1 MSEIAQQ
8 NMYDGLFVNTTS
20 EENKIDEVDEDEV
33 DEDEVDEDEVDED
46 EVDED
51 EVDEDEADEDEVDED
66 EADNNNPSAEEY
78 IDKFFELTN
87 IYRDWKKIGNVK
99 DSDITAQQLKTK
111 NTLQKR
117 LSDELSST
125 KLDGCDLNSIHLF
138 HEGNTLYIEC
148 WDKGDDE
155 SNRESSNINVIQYK
169 ILLDNKVFVDEEIE
183 NIRQK
188 LNDENYL
195 SEIDYMRNNLLEYQ
209 AIVGKESDDYL
220 LNLENMS
227 SEELERKY
235 QEKETSYDGLEN
247 DIFEKMIDLVKMK
260 DNLEKQHMFL
270 LNYKSI
276 INVKNELFGKQDSC
290 GDKQMDNDKITVKN
304 IEKCLQHCQLKY
316 IDFLRV
322 LNDRYMELDMI
333 SIDEDKKKAIMFDI
347 VALEKQIST
356 LYNTSKNKNEEDKYK
371 LEKGALIK
379 VQENGDIFLGIAK
392 KHSRGNTNVAYC
404 NKIMDSETDK
414 YECKN
419 VRDMVYN
426 KDKEK
431 EVVVPILDFIKYYKN
446 IAHLSNPIIKKG
458 FVNDENYEDY
468 EEYDVET
475 YRNIEKTKI
484 DKTNFT
490 INKNR
495 ELVNDLGIEEQ
506 KNILFEYLN
515 ENKDKIKDKIHKF
528 CKGLSYISTEDINNF
543 TDDILDGIYKEIP
556 LVYTSLQLQDYVH
569 NYVLRFIKHVCDHTR
584 IEFNVKNMD
593 VYKTQEDKE
602 KELLKEIQVIQ
613 KTLEKERF
621 EDEIGKTPQEE
632 DVIRSRVVT
641 YGRKGLLN
649 IGNTCFMNAA
659 IQVFSNIK
667 QLREFLF
674 SLDATNIL
682 DQPRNVENQL
692 DRANSLR
699 MSHLIVYF
707 KNILSEIWSGR
718 TNTYVDADKIRP
730 FRQKI
735 SNFNMGGQHD
745 ANEIFMQIYNDL
757 HEFLQE
763 PFSVPLR
770 QKHFNSVIVLNN
782 GNIVSTATGDEDN
795 EIREEFVKSPEFSQ
809 IHRDS
814 ISELRKIGL
823 YSIISQLF
831 NIVIRRVTINSNCE
845 EVDGNLYKINY
856 NTSQSLKLDIPH
868 TERNYWIC
876 SECETE
882 NVFKPNDL
890 TCEACNSRLE
900 TLPKIRQ
907 PQFYKKT
914 LEELLS
920 FYTSQE
926 TLPDG
931 ETLQSTVCPE
941 SFYNIRETRIVS
953 LPYVLNVSLQRTI
966 SRRGNYLK
974 IDIPI
979 HVPLILDMGGFIEPT
994 LFENERIESLY
1005 GLQTIVWHGG
1015 YSEKNGGHYKVWSKQ
1030 GGKWVEF
1037 NDSQVKDVIP
1047 KLIEIDGKSYIQ
1059 DYEKSDYVWNI
1070 YMITYIRQDI
1080 DTFTYKSMKV
1090 KAVEVVIDDDV
1101 DETVEEEKEKEPE
1114 PEPIVEKA
1122 EEEEGE
1128 EGEEPEPEPIVEEKE
1143 NKEPGVKPDI
1153 QKPTLVDVPEIDGID
1168 FVIDDVEPE
1177 IVEKEI
1183 DPDLV
1188 EVIVSYKVE
1197 PNNENLLL
1205 EDTKFFFD
1213 EEDNSYYL
1221 VDNSGEP
1228 VSFYMLYDK
1237 NAGSVSDGNKVPID
1251 NVLFYYNSEIDENMI
1266 YGKIPELESKIG
1278 DFKVKDIENK
1288 LFEIE
1293 FTINK

>member
-1 MSEIAQQ
+1 MSEIE
-8 NMYDGLFVNTTS
+8 NPVNEFIPSFTS
-20 EENKIDEVDEDEV
+20 EENEVDEVDEVDDLENESDEVDEDE
-33 DEDEVDEDEVDED
+33 DES
-46 EVDED
+46 
-51 EVDEDEADEDEVDED
+51 
-66 EADNNNPSAEEY
+66 NNPSAEEY
-78 IDKFFELTN
+78 IDKFFELTS
-87 IYRDWKKIGNVK
+87 IYRDWKKIGNIK
-99 DSDITAQQLKTK
+99 DTDITAQQLKIK
-111 NTLQKR
+111 NQLQKR

-125 KLDGCDLNSIHLF
+125 KLDGCDLNSIHLYY
-138 HEGNTLYIEC
+138 EGNTLYIEC
-148 WDKGDDE
+148 WDKGDDNN
-155 SNRESSNINVIQYK
+155 NRGSSNINVTQYK

-220 LNLENMS
+220 LNVEDMS
-227 SEELERKY
+227 VEELERKY

-247 DIFEKMIDLVKMK
+247 DIFEKLIELVKMK
-260 DNLEKQHMFL
+260 DNLEKQHTFL

-290 GDKQMDNDKITVKN
+290 GEEQIDNDKITVKN

-322 LNDRYMELDMI
+322 LNDRYIELDTS

-347 VALEKQIST
+347 IALEKQISS
-356 LYNTSKNKNEEDKYK
+356 LYNTSKKKNEENKYK

-392 KHSRGNTNVAYC
+392 SHNRGNTQVAYC

-431 EVVVPILDFIKYYKN
+431 EVVVPILDFIKYYKS
-446 IAHLSNPIIKKG
+446 IANLSNPIIRKG
-458 FVNDENYEDY
+458 FVNDENYQDY
-468 EEYDVET
+468 EVYDVET
-475 YRNIEKTKI
+475 YRNIEKTQI

-490 INKNR
+490 INKNK
-495 ELVNDLGIEEQ
+495 ESVNDLGIEEQ

-515 ENKDKIKDKIHKF
+515 ENKDNIKDKIHKF

-593 VYKTQEDKE
+593 VYKTQEEKE

-613 KTLEKERF
+613 KTLEKERV
-621 EDEIGKTPQEE
+621 EDEIEGEKDQEV
-632 DVIRSRVVT
+632 DVNRSRVVT

-692 DRANSLR
+692 DRVNSVR
-699 MSHLIVYF
+699 MSHLILYF
-707 KNILSEIWSGR
+707 KNILAEIWSGR
-718 TNTYVDADKIRP
+718 ANTYVDADTIRP

-831 NIVIRRVTINSNCE
+831 NIVIRRVTINSDCE
-845 EVDGNLYKINY
+845 DVDGNLYKINY

-876 SECETE
+876 PNCETE

-890 TCEACNSRLE
+890 TCEACDSRLE

-941 SFYNIRETRIVS
+941 SYYNIRETRIVS
-953 LPYVLNVSLQRTI
+953 LPYVLNLSLQRTI
-966 SRRGNYLK
+966 SRRGHYIK
-974 IDIPI
+974 VDIPI
-979 HVPLILDMGGFIEPT
+979 HVPLILDMGDFIEPN
-994 LFENERIESLY
+994 LFETDRIESLY
-1005 GLQTIVWHGG
+1005 SLQTIVWHGG

-1047 KLIEIDGKSYIQ
+1047 KIIEIDGKSYIQ

-1070 YMITYIRQDI
+1070 YMLTYIRQDI

-1090 KAVEVVIDDDV
+1090 KVVEVDVVI
-1101 DETVEEEKEKEPE
+1101 DETVEEEKEPE
-1114 PEPIVEKA
+1114 PEPIVEDKEEREPGKEPVM
-1122 EEEEGE
+1122 EEEE
-1128 EGEEPEPEPIVEEKE
+1128 EEKE
-1143 NKEPGVKPDI
+1143 EETDPGVKPDI

-1168 FVIDDVEPE
+1168 FVINDVEPE
-1177 IVEKEI
+1177 IIEKEI

-1188 EVIVSYKVE
+1188 EVIVSYKDE

-1205 EDTKFFFD
+1205 ENTKFFFD

-1221 VDNSGEP
+1221 VDDSGEP

-1237 NAGSVSDGNKVPID
+1237 NTGSISDGNKVPID
-1251 NVLFYYNSEIDENMI
+1251 SVLFYHNSEIDENMI
-1266 YGKIPELESKIG
+1266 YGKIPELDSKLG
-1278 DFKVKDIENK
+1278 EVKVKDIENK
-1288 LFEIE
+1288 LFELE

>member
-1 MSEIAQQ
+1 MNEIE
-8 NMYDGLFVNTTS
+8 NPVNEFTPSSTS
-20 EENKIDEVDEDEV
+20 EENKIDEVDEDEIDEDEFDEDEFDEDEI
-33 DEDEVDEDEVDED
+33 DEDEVDEDEVES
-46 EVDED
+46 
-51 EVDEDEADEDEVDED
+51 
-66 EADNNNPSAEEY
+66 NNPLAEEY
-78 IDKFFELTN
+78 IDKFFELTS

-111 NTLQKR
+111 NILQKR

-148 WDKGDDE
+148 WDKGDDKN
-155 SNRESSNINVIQYK
+155 SRESSNINVTQYK
-169 ILLDNKVFVDEEIE
+169 ILLDNKVFVDEEIQKLK
-183 NIRQK
+183 QK

-227 SEELERKY
+227 AEELERKY

-290 GDKQMDNDKITVKN
+290 GDEQMDNDNDNDKITVKN

-356 LYNTSKNKNEEDKYK
+356 LYNTSKKKNEEDKYK

-475 YRNIEKTKI
+475 YRNIEKTQI

-515 ENKDKIKDKIHKF
+515 ENKDNIKDKILKF

-543 TDDILDGIYKEIP
+543 TDDILDEIYKELP
-556 LVYTSLQLQDYVH
+556 LVYVSLQLQDYVH
-569 NYVLRFIKHVCDHTR
+569 NYILRFIKHVCDHTR

-613 KTLEKERF
+613 KKLEKERV
-621 EDEIGKTPQEE
+621 ENEIEGEKEE
-632 DVIRSRVVT
+632 VDVNRSRVVT

-692 DRANSLR
+692 DRANSIR

-718 TNTYVDADKIRP
+718 ANTYVDADTIRP

-770 QKHFNSVIVLNN
+770 QTHFNSVIVLNN

-795 EIREEFVKSPEFSQ
+795 EIREEFVKSPAFSQ
-809 IHRDS
+809 IHRES
-814 ISELRKIGL
+814 IAELRRISL

-831 NIVIRRVTINSNCE
+831 NIVIRRVTINSDCE
-845 EVDGNLYKINY
+845 DVDGNLYKINY

-876 SECETE
+876 PECETE

-890 TCEACNSRLE
+890 ICEACDSRLE
-900 TLPKIRQ
+900 TQPKIRQ

-941 SFYNIRETRIVS
+941 SYYNVRETRIVS
-953 LPYVLNVSLQRTI
+953 LPYVLNLSFQRTI
-966 SRRGNYLK
+966 SRRGNYVK
-974 IDIPI
+974 VDIPI
-979 HVPLILDMGGFIEPT
+979 HAPLILDMGDFIEPN
-994 LFENERIESLY
+994 LFENDRIESLY
-1005 GLQTIVWHGG
+1005 SLQTIVWHGG

-1037 NDSQVKDVIP
+1037 NDSRVKDVIP
-1047 KLIEIDGKSYIQ
+1047 KLIEIEGKSYIQ

-1070 YMITYIRQDI
+1070 YMMTYIRQDI

-1090 KAVEVVIDDDV
+1090 KAVEVDVDVDVDVDVGV
-1101 DETVEEEKEKEPE
+1101 DETVEKEKEKEPE
-1114 PEPIVEKA
+1114 PFVEEEEEDKDPDEEPDVEA
-1122 EEEEGE
+1122 EEEEE
-1128 EGEEPEPEPIVEEKE
+1128 E
-1143 NKEPGVKPDI
+1143 EPGVKPDI
-1153 QKPTLVDVPEIDGID
+1153 QKPTLIDVPEIDGID
-1168 FVIDDVEPE
+1168 FVMDDIEPE

-1197 PNNENLLL
+1197 PNNKNLLL
-1205 EDTKFFFD
+1205 ENTKFFFD
-1213 EEDNSYYL
+1213 EEDGSYYL
-1221 VDNSGEP
+1221 VDDSGEP

-1251 NVLFYYNSEIDENMI
+1251 NVLFYHNSEIDENII
-1266 YGKIPELESKIG
+1266 YGKIPELDSKLG
-1278 DFKVKDIENK
+1278 EVKVKDIENK

>member
-1 MSEIAQQ
+1 MNEIE
-8 NMYDGLFVNTTS
+8 NSVNEFISSSTS
-20 EENKIDEVDEDEV
+20 GENEVDEVNEINEVDDEVDDIENESDDEVDEDE
-33 DEDEVDEDEVDED
+33 DEDES
-46 EVDED
+46 
-51 EVDEDEADEDEVDED
+51 
-66 EADNNNPSAEEY
+66 NNPSAEEY
-78 IDKFFELTN
+78 IDKFFELTS
-87 IYRDWKKIGNVK
+87 IYRDWKKIGNIK
-99 DSDITAQQLKTK
+99 DTDITAQQLKIK
-111 NTLQKR
+111 NQLQKR

-125 KLDGCDLNSIHLF
+125 KLDGCDLNSIHLY

-148 WDKGDDE
+148 WDKGDGNG
-155 SNRESSNINVIQYK
+155 NRESSNINVTQYK

-183 NIRQK
+183 KLKQR

-195 SEIDYMRNNLLEYQ
+195 SEIDYLRNNLLEYQ
-209 AIVGKESDDYL
+209 AIVGKETDDYL
-220 LNLENMS
+220 LNVENMS
-227 SEELERKY
+227 AEELERKY

-247 DIFEKMIDLVKMK
+247 DIFEKLIDLVKMK
-260 DNLEKQHMFL
+260 DNLEKQHTFL

-290 GDKQMDNDKITVKN
+290 GEEQMDNDKITVKN
-304 IEKCLQHCQLKY
+304 IEKCLQHCQHKY

-322 LNDRYMELDMI
+322 LNDRYMELDTS
-333 SIDEDKKKAIMFDI
+333 SIDKDKKKAIMFDI
-347 VALEKQIST
+347 IALEKQIST
-356 LYNTSKNKNEEDKYK
+356 LYNTSKNEENKYK

-379 VQENGDIFLGIAK
+379 VQENGDIFLGITK
-392 KHSRGNTNVAYC
+392 THKRGNTQVAYC
-404 NKIMDSETDK
+404 NKIMDSETDTH
-414 YECKN
+414 ECKN

-431 EVVVPILDFIKYYKN
+431 EVVVPILDFIKYYKS
-446 IAHLSNPIIKKG
+446 IAHLSNPIIRKG

-475 YRNIEKTKI
+475 YRNIEKTQI
-484 DKTNFT
+484 DKTNLT

-495 ELVNDLGIEEQ
+495 ELINDLGLEEQ
-506 KNILFEYLN
+506 KHILFGYLN
-515 ENKDKIKDKIHKF
+515 ENKDNIKDKILKF

-569 NYVLRFIKHVCDHTR
+569 NYVLRFIKHVCDNTR
-584 IEFNVKNMD
+584 IEFKVKDMD
-593 VYKTQEDKE
+593 VYKTQEAKE

-613 KTLEKERF
+613 KTLEKERV
-621 EDEIGKTPQEE
+621 EDEIEGEKDQEV
-632 DVIRSRVVT
+632 DANRSRVVT

-718 TNTYVDADKIRP
+718 ANTYVDADKIRP

-900 TLPKIRQ
+900 TQPKIRQ

-941 SFYNIRETRIVS
+941 SYYNVRETRIVS

-966 SRRGNYLK
+966 SRRGNYVK
-974 IDIPI
+974 VDIPI
-979 HVPLILDMGGFIEPT
+979 HVPLILDMGDFIEPN
-994 LFENERIESLY
+994 LFENDRIESLY
-1005 GLQTIVWHGG
+1005 SLQTIVWHGG

-1059 DYEKSDYVWNI
+1059 DYEKSDYTWNI
-1070 YMITYIRQDI
+1070 YMMTYIRQDI

-1090 KAVEVVIDDDV
+1090 KAVEVDV
-1101 DETVEEEKEKEPE
+1101 DVDVDIDEIIEKEKEKEPE
-1114 PEPIVEKA
+1114 PIVED
-1122 EEEEGE
+1122 EEEEEKEPVME
-1128 EGEEPEPEPIVEEKE
+1128 EEEEKSVVE
-1143 NKEPGVKPDI
+1143 KEEEKDEKEPDVKQDI
-1153 QKPTLVDVPEIDGID
+1153 QKPNLIDVPEIDGID
-1168 FVIDDVEPE
+1168 FIIDDVEPE
-1177 IVEKEI
+1177 IIEKEI

-1188 EVIVSYKVE
+1188 EVIVSYKDE

-1205 EDTKFFFD
+1205 ENTKFFFD

-1237 NAGSVSDGNKVPID
+1237 NDTGSVSDGNKVPID
-1251 NVLFYYNSEIDENMI
+1251 NVLFYHNSEIDENMI
-1266 YGKIPELESKIG
+1266 YGNIPELESKIG